1 MSGIADRRPR
11 FLKKLLDLIYPRTCV
26 HCDRS
31 ITDETSDLP
40 YCRGCWETIRP
51 LTGPQCSICATPF
64 PSPSALSHSPDH
76 HCAECREDI
85 PAFSRAFTP
94 YPYEGILADA
104 IQRFKYQKQTS
115 LAAPLAGL
123 IMEKLTTVQF
133 DLVAAVPL
141 HPTRLRT
148 REFNQS
154 LLLAQR
160 IARFTQ
166 VPLLIDALNRSRD
179 TLPQVGLSRKERAQN
194 VRRAFHLSDP
204 TPIKGKRIL
213 LVDDVYTT
221 GATLREGSKILLKG
235 GAKEVIVAA
244 VTRMI

>member
-1 MSGIADRRPR
+1 MPGIADRRSR
-11 FLKKLLDLIYPRTCV
+11 FLRKLLDLIYPRACS
-26 HCDRS
+26 HCDLPIS
-31 ITDETSDLP
+31 DERSDLP
-40 YCRGCWETIRP
+40 YCPGCWETIRP
-51 LTGPQCSICATPF
+51 LTGPQCPVCATPF
-64 PSPSALSHSPDH
+64 PSSSALSHSPDH
-76 HCAECREDI
+76 YCAECREDL

-123 IMEKLTTVQF
+123 IMEKLTPVQF
-133 DLVAAVPL
+133 DLVAAIPL
-141 HPTRLRT
+141 HPARLRT

-160 IARFTQ
+160 IACLTR

-179 TLPQVGLSRKERAQN
+179 TLPQVGLSRRERAQN

-204 TPIKGKRIL
+204 APIEGKRVL

-235 GAKEVIVAA
+235 GAREVIVATVA
-244 VTRMI
+244 RMV

>member
-1 MSGIADRRPR
+1 MIWWRP
-11 FLKKLLDLIYPRTCV
+11 I
-26 HCDRS
+26 
-31 ITDETSDLP
+31 
-40 YCRGCWETIRP
+40 
-51 LTGPQCSICATPF
+51 
-64 PSPSALSHSPDH
+64 
-76 HCAECREDI
+76 
-85 PAFSRAFTP
+85 
-94 YPYEGILADA
+94 
-104 IQRFKYQKQTS
+104 
-115 LAAPLAGL
+115 
-123 IMEKLTTVQF
+123 
-133 DLVAAVPL
+133 PL

-235 GAKEVIVAA
+235 GAREGDRRRGDTDDK
-244 VTRMI
+244 